1 VTPPDP
7 VLPANALAVTA
18 AVDAAIASSIEHR
31 ALPLTLTGEIQRFV
45 DPRLLQIAQIARFDA

>member
-1 VTPPDP
+1 VP
-7 VLPANALAVTA
+7 PANALAVTA
-18 AVDAAIASSIEHR
+18 AVDAVFASSIEHR